1 MHVIHQECESS
12 TCKCHLWYIKNVN
25 QAHANLICDT
35 SRMWFKHMQNLI
47 CDTSRMGIKHMQI
60 SFFCY
65 IKNVNQEHANLI
77 CDTLRMRIKAHVKLI
92 CLLPE
97 RLKTSWEPQLESSI
111 PSNVQFRSSGLNVRE
126 RNARTHA
133 RTHAHT
139 YSERERERRFA
150 LIHHTSDKG
159 RLNTWQRELWGGSC
173 GKLCGTPNN
182 PHSFHGRMG
191 SSSWSNG
198 IVRGWWWGW

>member
-1 MHVIHQECESS
+1 MQISFVTHQECDSS
-12 TCKCHLWYIKNVN
+12 TCKSHLWYIKNVIQAHAKSHLWYIENGN
-25 QAHANLICDT
+25 QAHANL
-35 SRMWFKHMQNLI
+35 L
-47 CDTSRMGIKHMQI
+47 
-60 SFFCY
+60 FCY
-65 IKNVNQEHANLI
+65 IKNVNQEHANLM
-77 CDTLRMRIKAHVKLI
+77 CDTLRMRIKAHAKLI

-97 RLKTSWEPQLESSI
+97 RLKTSWAPQLESSI

-126 RNARTHA
+126 RNTH
-133 RTHAHT
+133 THT
-139 YSERERERRFA
+139 YTEGERERERRFA

-173 GKLCGTPNN
+173 GKICGTPNN

-198 IVRGWWWGW
+198 IVRGWWRRW